1 MNKLTK
7 TQQKKYLPVLLDILK
22 QLGVKLER
30 MEDAV
35 LLGEVDSSGSDGDDI
50 GGQSYTRDMQLSL
63 LENEDEILKATQ
75 AAVKRVE
82 DGLFGTCMACKEL
95 IPPRRLEVLPYSSY
109 CVGCQEKSE
118 NGNLEL

>member
-63 LENEDEILKATQ
+63 LEN
-75 AAVKRVE
+75 
-82 DGLFGTCMACKEL
+82 
-95 IPPRRLEVLPYSSY
+95 
-109 CVGCQEKSE
+109 
-118 NGNLEL
+118 

>member
-1 MNKLTK
+1 MKKLTK

-75 AAVKRVE
+75 AAVKRIE
-82 DGLFGTCMACKEL
+82 DGVFGTCMACKDL

-118 NGNLEL
+118 NGSLEI